1 MRRPD
6 PDLHADRRTRILE
19 AALRVFA
26 RKGLQSA
33 TMPDIAAEAGMSAA
47 NLYHYVRSK
56 DAILEAL
63 AEDER
68 RETLVA
74 LEAIGRSDDLVDGLI
89 AVIERELQHNDEAEL
104 VLGLEVAVEAC
115 RNPRIGEIFTRI
127 DHEMTGRVVQLLEQG
142 RADGRISPRHRRSRH
157 CDRDPVDHRGHLLAP
172 RLRSGIRH
180 QGHSRRAAPHAHR
193 LPAARRPHPIMS
205 PS

>member
-6 PDLHADRRTRILE
+6 PDLYADRRTRILE

-68 RETLVA
+68 RDALVA
-74 LEAIGRSDDLVDGLI
+74 LEAIERSDDLVDGLI
-89 AVIERELQHNDEAEL
+89 AVIENELQHNDEAEL

-127 DHEMTGRVVQLLEQG
+127 EHEMTGRVVQLLEQG
-142 RADGRISPRHRRSRH
+142 RADGHISPGTDVRATAIVILSTIEGIFWRRGF
-157 CDRDPVDHRGHLLAP
+157 DREFDIKGTLAE
-172 RLRSGIRH
+172 LRRMLTAYL
-180 QGHSRRAAPHAHR
+180 Q
-193 LPAARRPHPIMS
+193 PAGPTRS
-205 PS
+205 

>member
-68 RETLVA
+68 RDALVA
-74 LEAIGRSDDLVDGLI
+74 LEAIERSDDLVDGLI
-89 AVIERELQHNDEAEL
+89 AVIENELQHNDEAEL

-127 DHEMTGRVVQLLEQG
+127 EHEMTGRVVQLLEQG
-142 RADGRISPRHRRSRH
+142 RADGHISPGTDVRATAIVILSTIEGIFWRRGF
-157 CDRDPVDHRGHLLAP
+157 DREFDIKGTLAE
-172 RLRSGIRH
+172 LRRMLTAYL
-180 QGHSRRAAPHAHR
+180 Q
-193 LPAARRPHPIMS
+193 PAGPTRS
-205 PS
+205 

>member
-142 RADGRISPRHRRSRH
+142 RADGRISPGTDVRATAIVILSTIEGIFWRRGF
-157 CDRDPVDHRGHLLAP
+157 DREFDIKGTLAE
-172 RLRSGIRH
+172 LRRMLTAYL
-180 QGHSRRAAPHAHR
+180 Q
-193 LPAARRPHPIMS
+193 PAGPTRS
-205 PS
+205 

>member
-26 RKGLQSA
+26 RKVLQSA

-68 RETLVA
+68 RDALVA
-74 LEAIGRSDDLVDGLI
+74 LEAIERSDDLVDGLI
-89 AVIERELQHNDEAEL
+89 AVIENELQHNDEAEL

-142 RADGRISPRHRRSRH
+142 RADGHISPGTDVRATAIVILSTIEGIFWRRGF
-157 CDRDPVDHRGHLLAP
+157 DREFDIKGTLAE
-172 RLRSGIRH
+172 LRRMLTAYL
-180 QGHSRRAAPHAHR
+180 Q
-193 LPAARRPHPIMS
+193 PAGPTRS
-205 PS
+205 

>member
-68 RETLVA
+68 RDALVA
-74 LEAIGRSDDLVDGLI
+74 LEAIERSDDLVDGLI
-89 AVIERELQHNDEAEL
+89 AVIENELQHNDEAEL

-142 RADGRISPRHRRSRH
+142 RADGHISPGTDVRATAIVILSTIEGIFWRRGF
-157 CDRDPVDHRGHLLAP
+157 DREFDIKGTLAE
-172 RLRSGIRH
+172 LRRMLTAYL
-180 QGHSRRAAPHAHR
+180 Q
-193 LPAARRPHPIMS
+193 PAGPTRS
-205 PS
+205 